1 MTGLL
6 EFFAG
11 KLGRWLVI
19 AALAVAVWGY
29 GYVSGLQHE
38 ADRHANFASQVAALG
53 AAQGARTKATVRIQ
67 KSVTQQTEAQYVQG
81 DPTLRGLYGP
91 GRLLKQPDLG
101 SLKLSALSLTA
112 GEPDAG
118 ATDPRPGAGP
128 SAAGEDACAGLKSDA
143 AVTTRM
149 LLFLQDWA
157 DRQKATTE
165 EDKK

>member
-1 MTGLL
+1 MDQLL

-11 KLGRWLVI
+11 KFGRWLVI
-19 AALAVAVWGY
+19 AGLAIAIWAY

-38 ADRHANFASQVAALG
+38 ADRHANFASQVSALG
-53 AAQGARTKATVRIQ
+53 AGQEVRTKATVHAQ

-81 DPTLRGLYGP
+81 DSALRGLYGP
-91 GRLLKQPDLG
+91 GRMLQQPDFS
-101 SLKLSALSLTA
+101 SLKLSAFPFAA
-112 GEPDAG
+112 GKPDAG
-118 ATDPRPGAGP
+118 PADPRPSTAS
-128 SAAGEDACAGLKSDA
+128 SAPGEDACAALKSDA

-165 EDKK
+165 EAKK